1 MLYLPDSVIS
11 EIEKDDNKIIE
22 LSGLPDAGTSSASM
36 FILKELDGYG
46 LYIGHQQ
53 NTSQI
58 ELYKHYLGDDA
69 DRVLVTILD
78 EPEPTKETL
87 LKYIHFLGAEVDTII
102 IDNFAYYILNRPR
115 PYIKNLIS
123 LLYSKAIE
131 LNTRII
137 IINQLRYDVYN
148 HHEANT
154 MAPLKTLYK
163 DYLSQHVDLRLEC
176 HRSEENNQDIYI
188 EIARKDSPKKEESL
202 LSKTVRNI
210 LSK

>member
-22 LSGLPDAGTSSASM
+22 LSGLPDAGTSSASI

-53 NTSQI
+53 NTGQI
-58 ELYKHYLGDDA
+58 ELYKHYLGDDS

-148 HHEANT
+148 HREANIV
-154 MAPLKTLYK
+154 APLKTLYK

-188 EIARKDSPKKEESL
+188 EAVHKDFPKKEESL
-202 LSKTVRNI
+202 LSKTVKDM